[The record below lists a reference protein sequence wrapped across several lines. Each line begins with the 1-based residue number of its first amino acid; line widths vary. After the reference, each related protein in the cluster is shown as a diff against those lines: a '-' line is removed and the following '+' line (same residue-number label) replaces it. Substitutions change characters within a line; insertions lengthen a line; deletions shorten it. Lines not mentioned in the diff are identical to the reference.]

1 MKKYSCRVFKYV
13 DDLLNWLNKEQEYIN
28 VVSIM
33 YVDSS
38 FHYEV
43 IFYTEEKERE
53 ERVSYQPNN
62 DGYRSSLYR
71 GTYGHGEYNKYE

>member
-1 MKKYSCRVFKYV
+1 MKSYSCKWFT
-13 DDLLNWLNKEQEYIN
+13 DSDNLLRWLNNCQDYIN

-43 IFYTEEKERE
+43 IYYTEEEFK
-53 ERVSYQPNN
+53 N
-62 DGYRSSLYR
+62 
-71 GTYGHGEYNKYE
+71 GHE